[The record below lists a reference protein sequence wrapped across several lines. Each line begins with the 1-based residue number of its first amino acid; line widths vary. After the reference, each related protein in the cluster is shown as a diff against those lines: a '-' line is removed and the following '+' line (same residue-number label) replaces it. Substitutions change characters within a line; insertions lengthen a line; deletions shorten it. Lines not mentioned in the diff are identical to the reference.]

1 MKFFQFFENRVSEL
15 RSGVHLA
22 TRNSRTVFFVT
33 ESIINLGAKL
43 WNMAPVNIK
52 ASESL
57 NIFKSKTKHCTP
69 NHCSCRICKTYID
82 KLVSKIKF
90 LFLFESTICLTY
102 LFFKDRILKIL
113 IKVNVKIFKLFV
125 FIVPYNVLLYL
136 PDNVL
141 MYLAQA

>member
-1 MKFFQFFENRVSEL
+1 MKFFQFFENRVYEL

-57 NIFKSKTKHCTP
+57 NSFKSKTKHCKP
-69 NHCSCRICKTYID
+69 NHCSCRICKTCID

-102 LFFKDRILKIL
+102 SFFKDRILKIL
-113 IKVNVKIFKLFV
+113 IKINVKIFKLFV